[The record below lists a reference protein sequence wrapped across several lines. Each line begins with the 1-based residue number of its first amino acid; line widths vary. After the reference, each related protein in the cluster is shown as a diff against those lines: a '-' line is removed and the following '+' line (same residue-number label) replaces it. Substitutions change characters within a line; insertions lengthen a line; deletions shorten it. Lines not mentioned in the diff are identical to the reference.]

1 MMSSGSSANSH
12 PQTDYA
18 VTHGAGCLEISL
30 TLRPLGG
37 EGMMELFGRLAAT
50 LKELDA
56 TIAALIIFG
65 STRAS
70 AAATEGMR
78 RVFGAVDWP
87 VTWVEGV
94 ACDGGAIAGIQ
105 VFAFAGDGLRR
116 IVLDGRV
123 VGSVF
128 EDDSARHCVLGGL
141 GPVRQGLKRSAQTSV
156 TFQRMSEALGQ
167 AGLSLA
173 DVVRTWFYLDDLLAW
188 YGEFNEVRNLLY
200 AGIDFRSGSSPA
212 STGISGG
219 NPAGTALV
227 AGAWAVRPLNAS
239 TRIEEVA
246 SPLQCPAP
254 AYGSAFSRAMEMI
267 SKNGRRLW
275 ISGTA
280 SVAPGGQTL
289 WPGDLAK
296 QIDLTLDVVDAILRS
311 RGFEFTD
318 LTRATAYFKNPAD
331 AARLSEACAARR
343 LRPLPLVS
351 TGCGICRPD
360 LLFELEADA
369 WTPGPFA
376 SSLEFAI

>member
-1 MMSSGSSANSH
+1 
-12 PQTDYA
+12 
-18 VTHGAGCLEISL
+18 
-30 TLRPLGG
+30 
-37 EGMMELFGRLAAT
+37 MMELFGRLAAT

-311 RGFEFTD
+311 RGFEFAD